1 MARGRRRQ
9 SDARRR
15 ALPRVGPL
23 CALLL
28 TLACSAGSVA
38 ERGAPPPAA
47 SESTSAPAPAPPLRA
62 VKMSFATDSGV
73 SSPLWMAK
81 DLGLFENY
89 GIEADL
95 VYIRGGATNTQAI
108 IAGSIDMSLSGAVA
122 AVSANLAGADLRFF
136 ATTAVVANQAI
147 VTQPTL
153 TEPEQLRGKT
163 IGLGVA
169 GGSSVPQLGEAL
181 RRLGLTLTDVHLLD
195 IPIQGD
201 RLAALVNG
209 SLDAIV
215 VPQAVTE
222 LATRQGYHVL
232 LDLAKE
238 GVPNLGQSMVALK
251 SYLDRNPA
259 LTRDVLRAFCEAIY
273 VQLTDRALTE
283 QSIAR
288 WAKVEDPLQLE
299 SMYRASA
306 ELLQRKPYP
315 SAAGVQAVLDGLAEQ
330 TPAARTARPEQFI
343 DDTPLRELDEA
354 GFIDALWQ
362 R

>member
-1 MARGRRRQ
+1 MGPRARRSARAAIGVGGMARGRRRP
-9 SDARRR
+9 SDARRG

-28 TLACSAGSVA
+28 TLACSAGSGA
-38 ERGAPPPAA
+38 DRGAPPPAA
-47 SESTSAPAPAPPLRA
+47 SASTSAPAPAPPRRA
-62 VKMSFATDSGV
+62 VKLSFATDSGV

-81 DLGLFENY
+81 GLGLFEKY
-89 GIEADL
+89 GVDADL

-222 LATRQGYHVL
+222 
-232 LDLAKE
+232 
-238 GVPNLGQSMVALK
+238 
-251 SYLDRNPA
+251 
-259 LTRDVLRAFCEAIY
+259 
-273 VQLTDRALTE
+273 
-283 QSIAR
+283 
-288 WAKVEDPLQLE
+288 
-299 SMYRASA
+299 
-306 ELLQRKPYP
+306 
-315 SAAGVQAVLDGLAEQ
+315 
-330 TPAARTARPEQFI
+330 
-343 DDTPLRELDEA
+343 
-354 GFIDALWQ
+354 
-362 R
+362 